1 MLSQSARTVSL
12 LVRRRAVLGLAA
24 LAVSTLVGCGDSQG
38 PSGTTTLS
46 VMLKDAP
53 GDLQKAVVTI
63 SEIDLVGS
71 GGVQVLMQTP
81 TTTDLLTLATT
92 TATLVQGVEVPSGTY
107 TELRFK
113 ITGACI
119 AVDNGAQPSLIYA
132 TTGYDA
138 SPCGGAATGTLQAPS
153 YAQSG
158 LKVTMAANALV
169 LTGTQKI
176 LVVDF
181 DVSQSY
187 GQEAG
192 GSGSWAM
199 HPVVTGADIQATGSI
214 HTTVQLGSGVTLP
227 NVNNSPTTLAQ
238 FSAVLVSGAS
248 DTVGVVP
255 LTGPDNSGVF
265 AADFTFLNPASYT
278 LSLKPPQG
286 ITSVTTTPAT
296 PEAVA
301 VTSGQQVTAALTVT
315 AAN

>member
-1 MLSQSARTVSL
+1 MPSRSSPTTSPRNRRLIGGL
-12 LVRRRAVLGLAA
+12 LTTLA
-24 LAVSTLVGCGDSQG
+24 LAGCGNTQG
-38 PSGTTTLS
+38 PSGTTSLS
-46 VMLKDAP
+46 VVLKDAP

-81 TTTDLLTLATT
+81 TTTDLLTLATN
-92 TATLVQGVEVPSGTY
+92 TATLVQGAEVPSGTY

-138 SPCGGAATGTLQAPS
+138 TECGSGTPGLLQAPS

-158 LKVTMAANALV
+158 LKVTMAANALT

-176 LVVDF
+176 LLVDF
-181 DVSQSY
+181 DVSQSF
-187 GQEAG
+187 GQQAG
-192 GSGSWAM
+192 GSGGWVM
-199 HPVVTGADIQATGSI
+199 HPVVTGGDIQATGGL
-214 HTTVQLGSGVTLP
+214 HTSVQLGSGVTLP
-227 NVNNSPTTLAQ
+227 NAATLDQ
-238 FSAVLVSGAS
+238 LSAVLVSGAS
-248 DTVGVVP
+248 DTVGVVALSDSAGTP
-255 LTGPDNSGVF
+255 VF
-265 AADFTFLNPASYT
+265 TADFTFLTPASYT
-278 LSLKPPQG
+278 LSLKLPS
-286 ITSVTTTPAT
+286 TVASVTTNPAT

-301 VTSGQQVTAALTVT
+301 VTSGQQTTAALTVT